1 MPLHEYR
8 CTGCGTQFEFLV
20 MRGQEPSECT
30 SCAGTEIER
39 LFSLPAIK
47 SESTHQRAMAAAK
60 RRDTA
65 QAKDNAHEQRKYELS
80 HDD

>member
-1 MPLHEYR
+1 MPIYEYA
-8 CTGCGTQFEFLV
+8 CGSCGKQFEHLV
-20 MRGQEPSECT
+20 MRGQEPTACA
-30 SCAGTEIER
+30 SCGATAIER

-47 SESTHQRAMAAAK
+47 SEGTHAKAMAAAK

>member
-1 MPLHEYR
+1 MPIYEYA
-8 CTGCGTQFEFLV
+8 CTSCGHQFERLV
-20 MRGQEPSECT
+20 LRGQEPKACA
-30 SCAGTEIER
+30 SCGAEGIER
-39 LFSLPAIK
+39 KLSLPAIK
-47 SESTHQRAMAAAK
+47 SDSTHAKAMAAAK